1 MNTRPLLYVALILG
15 TLGFSQEPTEDDFYQ
30 EEVNKLVKVPLSPE
44 AAAFAQYGNTPVNLY
59 SGIPEISI
67 PLHVIPGREMDI
79 PISLTYDASGIKVEA
94 LSSWVGLNWN
104 LNFGGRITRLVNGLP
119 DDYFAGGSYSSISTP
134 GISDKINSYSQN
146 NNRFPDQDA
155 ALVYFNFLKDIQ
167 MNFTDAEPD
176 YYMLNVPGINETIVV
191 DITDNNTPK
200 VLNNPRIKVEMT
212 TGSGTVKPIE
222 SWKIT
227 HEDGTIYHF
236 EAKEDTEVV
245 GNDTE
250 SSGAINYQYTSSWL
264 LTRIESSNKKDDFV
278 FNYSNSGYWA
288 DPQPASSAGMAVT
301 KIVPTQNDYPPP
313 NQEFAGSAQYRT
325 SQQLLTRISNNGKTL
340 VTVTF
345 GNRLDV
351 NEALTQTRLEGLN
364 FRDYLGQPIKSIYF
378 DNQDYFNLDG
388 LTVGPNG
395 PLPAGKDRMDVRL
408 KLNGLQIKGTDDKT
422 YQTYS
427 FEYDR
432 PDDLPSRDSKGMDK
446 LGYYNGA
453 DLDGNTGIINNIL
466 YPSYKLGNYVFAG
479 ADRNFS
485 PTHARIGLLKK
496 ITYPTGGFTEF
507 EFESHDIY
515 QSSTYTNTV
524 PHFGLNVNDE
534 TPVDL
539 DLFTSGGHCYDP
551 FAGFD
556 ARIKIATF
564 VIEEAGKYDI
574 DLTGQTSHS
583 VAYIQYIGG
592 PVCRIKNGVEVC
604 PENPYTTYC
613 EFRAFSGSALFNS
626 DRHGTSL
633 SPDFDPGTYAAILL
647 LDERISGRVDLNITQ
662 KVTTTSSSNS
672 EVGGIRI
679 AQIRD
684 YANTG
689 SISRIKDY
697 SYQTNGRSTGKI
709 RFTPSLVRPQSFR
722 DIYDNPVNQILR
734 TVGFPKGDTP
744 YVTYGSVM
752 ERLLDGNGNSEG
764 HTTYEYYGGLSGT
777 VPRSS
782 PPYENSYFSS
792 LSSGYPQYTKRYN
805 KGNHLV
811 SQTEVQYFEGPEPSV
826 GGATVAKT
834 RGIAVYTDANDSDK
848 VVVLKRRTDPDGTD
862 YVTYDYRNYY
872 CPPSGGR
879 CLVPVL
885 TDPNDLAILNDF
897 STLRMRLCGGA
908 GTYGGVSMVS
918 RMDRFGDLANDPKE
932 VLSTETTE
940 YDSEV
945 EYLPR
950 RIRHTKSNGK
960 TFETTNYYP
969 LDDVVAGS
977 QDLLDK
983 NNRREI
989 VRQDVVRDPENAAP
1003 VLISRQST
1011 DFEALSPGIVV
1022 PTLIKTGKGNSAT
1035 TQLEDRVVLDYY
1047 EDGSLLESQKANG
1060 TSTFYLW
1067 NNRGQYPLAKIEN
1080 ATRTE
1085 IENALGI
1092 DELEEFRPNTQ
1103 TLTEAQERNL
1113 RNKIPHAMVTTYE
1126 YNLLIGLIK
1135 LTDPRGYSTFFEYDA
1150 LQRLKLAKDQE
1161 DHILTDYQ
1169 YKYATEQ

>member
-44 AAAFAQYGNTPVNLY
+44 AAAFAQYGNTPVNQY

-104 LNFGGRITRLVNGLP
+104 LNFGGRITRMVNGLP

-264 LTRIESSNKKDDFV
+264 LTRIESSNKKDNFV
-278 FNYSNSGYWA
+278 FDYSDSGYWA
-288 DPQPASSAGMAVT
+288 DPQPASSAVTAIT
-301 KIVPTQNDYPPP
+301 KIVPTQNFYRKP
-313 NQEFAGSAQYRT
+313 NQQFAGSAQYRT
-325 SQQLLTRISNNGKTL
+325 SQQFLTRISNNGSTL
-340 VTVTF
+340 VTVTL

-351 NEALTQTRLEGLN
+351 NEALTQTRLESLN
-364 FRDYLGQPIKSIYF
+364 FRDYLGQPIRSIYF

-388 LTVGPNG
+388 LTVSPNG
-395 PLPAGKDRMDVRL
+395 PLPEGKDRMDVRL
-408 KLNGLQIKGTDDKT
+408 KLNGFQIKGTDEKT
-422 YQTYS
+422 YQAYS

-453 DLDGNTGIINNIL
+453 DGADGNPKNSTL
-466 YPSYKLGNYVFAG
+466 YPKYSLGDNTLAG
-479 ADRNFS
+479 ANRDFS
-485 PTHARIGLLKK
+485 PNYARIGLLKK
-496 ITYPTGGFTEF
+496 INYPTGGFTEF
-507 EFESHDIY
+507 DFESHDIY
-515 QSSTYTNTV
+515 KSSSNTATV
-524 PHFGLNVNDE
+524 YFFGLNVNSD
-534 TPVDL
+534 TQANP
-539 DLFTSGGHCYDP
+539 DLFTNGGFCHDP
-551 FAGFD
+551 FGVFD
-556 ARIKIATF
+556 PKIKIATF
-564 VIEEAGKYDI
+564 VIEESGEYDI
-574 DLTGQTSHS
+574 SLENNNANSI
-583 VAYIQYIGG
+583 AYIQYFGSE
-592 PVCRIKNGVEVC
+592 CRIKNGVEVC
-604 PENPYTTYC
+604 PENRYTTYC
-613 EFRAFSGSALFNS
+613 DFHTVAGSALFNS
-626 DRHGTSL
+626 ERHGTSL
-633 SPDFDPGTYAAILL
+633 TTHLDSGSYAAIVL
-647 LDERISGRVDLNITQ
+647 LDPGSSGNTDLRISQ
-662 KVTTTSSSNS
+662 EVTTTFSSNR

-684 YANTG
+684 YADAG
-689 SISRIKDY
+689 SVARIKDY
-697 SYQTNGRSTGKI
+697 SYRVGGRSTGKVS
-709 RFTPSLVRPQSFR
+709 FEPNLVKTQGFK
-722 DIYDNPVNQILR
+722 DIDNNDIAQILR
-734 TVGFPKGDTP
+734 TAGFPKGDAP
-744 YVTYGSVM
+744 YVTYGSVT

-792 LSSGYPQYTKRYN
+792 LSIGNPQYTKRYN
-805 KGNHLV
+805 KDNHLV

-897 STLRMRLCGGA
+897 STLRMRLCGAA
-908 GTYGGVSMVS
+908 GTYGGVSLVAETG
-918 RMDRFGDLANDPKE
+918 RFGDLANDPKE
-932 VLSTETTE
+932 VLSAETTE

-969 LDDVVAGS
+969 LDGVVAGS

-989 VRQDVVRDPENAAP
+989 VRQDVVRDPDATTP

-1022 PTLIKTGKGNSAT
+1022 PTLIKIGKGSSAT
-1035 TQLEDRVVLDYY
+1035 THLEDRVVLDYY
-1047 EDGSLLESQKANG
+1047 ADGSLLESQKANG

-1092 DELEEFRPNTQ
+1092 NELEEFRPNTQ
-1103 TLTEAQERNL
+1103 TLTEAQEQNL

-1135 LTDPRGYSTFFEYDA
+1135 MTDPRGYSTFFEYDA